1 METTLPLSLCL
12 AAFVV
17 TFVTTR
23 VVTRLIRSGRGPFK
37 DNVTE
42 SGTHVHHA
50 VPGIFLLLVGA
61 VLALGTVALVF
72 RCIAGVAIGAGASL
86 VLDEFALILHLKDVY
101 WTNEGRASVQAIALF
116 AVCLLL
122 VVLGFAPLSITQ
134 FTSGPQILATELAAW
149 ASFIV
154 AAVICAH
161 KGKYR
166 VVLLSIFLF
175 FPAYIGAIRLARP
188 GSPWFENH
196 YPQGSA
202 KRDRAVRRAAVF
214 DGRWSKRWVQV
225 ADTIAGAPTTD
236 E

>member
-1 METTLPLSLCL
+1 MATTLPLSLCL

-17 TFVTTR
+17 TFVATR

-37 DNVTE
+37 DNVTD

-61 VLALGTVALVF
+61 VVALGTVNLIF
-72 RCIAGVAIGAGASL
+72 RSLAGVAIGAGASL

-116 AVCLLL
+116 GVCLLL
-122 VVLGFAPLSITQ
+122 VVLGFAPLNIAE
-134 FTSGPQILATELAAW
+134 FTSGPPILILELAVW
-149 ASFIV
+149 ASFIA

-166 VVLLSIFLF
+166 VVLLSIFLIL
-175 FPAYIGAIRLARP
+175 PAYIGAIRLARP

-196 YPQGSA
+196 YSPGSA
-202 KRDRAVRRAAVF
+202 KRDRAVRRAAGF
-214 DGRWSKRWVQV
+214 DARWSKRWVQV

-236 E
+236 K